1 MITPAQYIRLVKE
14 YQKNGGVVSH
24 AALRANMHPETAAR
38 YLKANAGP
46 DKHKQ
51 EKGPRTYRPR
61 TDPLKD
67 IMPEAARYLE
77 AAPEIEAKGL
87 LAHLK
92 IAKPELAG
100 TVALRTFQSG
110 VKVWRALNGPPKEV
124 FFPQA
129 HEPGRAAQFDWKRA
143 GELGVT
149 IEGAPFDHLLG
160 HFVLPCSNWQ
170 RASVCFSESFVA
182 LKTGVQAG
190 YWSLGGVTSELWTDN
205 SSTASWWVVNWETST
220 AGNHFLRTP
229 RWRRMWSSW
238 EIERSF

>member
-46 DKHKQ
+46 DEHKQ

-110 VKVWRALNGPPKEV
+110 VKVWRALNGPPQGSV
-124 FFPQA
+124 LS
-129 HEPGRAAQFDWKRA
+129 A
-143 GELGVT
+143 G
-149 IEGAPFDHLLG
+149 A
-160 HFVLPCSNWQ
+160 
-170 RASVCFSESFVA
+170 
-182 LKTGVQAG
+182 
-190 YWSLGGVTSELWTDN
+190 
-205 SSTASWWVVNWETST
+205 
-220 AGNHFLRTP
+220 
-229 RWRRMWSSW
+229 
-238 EIERSF
+238 

>member
-24 AALRANMHPETAAR
+24 AALKANMHPETAAR

-46 DKHKQ
+46 DEHKQ
-51 EKGPRTYRPR
+51 EKGPRTYRTR

-92 IAKPELAG
+92 IANPELAE
-100 TVALRTFQSG
+100 TVALRTFQRG

-160 HFVLPCSNWQ
+160 HFVLPYSNWQ
-170 RASVCFSESFVA
+170 RASISLFRIVRFAQDRGSGGLLES
-182 LKTGVQAG
+182 
-190 YWSLGGVTSELWTDN
+190 
-205 SSTASWWVVNWETST
+205 
-220 AGNHFLRTP
+220 
-229 RWRRMWSSW
+229 RRSDPGPVD
-238 EIERSF
+238 R